1 MLLFTY
7 IPAAGKPGKTFGGD
21 GMTKTLNRLSIPVA
35 FFCTAFLLQTVHAEQ
50 AMAPTFSMA
59 RFDSHLPVVDRDA
72 LIVEVET
79 LRSQLI
85 ERKRALAQNVEDN
98 TLDSGDAL
106 ITALLPGG
114 LLYAGFKKVR
124 QQQAKEELARLNGE
138 IKEFSDD
145 LQAMQVMA
153 APAMVAQLP

>member
-1 MLLFTY
+1 
-7 IPAAGKPGKTFGGD
+7 
-21 GMTKTLNRLSIPVA
+21 MTKTLNRLSIPVA